1 MYKQMG
7 SGTHGRVWYT
17 NETGNIAFSCYIEA
31 NCKVEK
37 LEGITI
43 EIAETMIEVIQNL
56 YQIKLEI
63 KYPNDIVIHQKKIG
77 GILTETKVNG
87 NLVNSLVIGIG
98 INTNQRR
105 FENEIENI
113 ASSIKNE
120 FKITVDNQRIIGEFC
135 NRFEEKLRKRVG
147 IE

>member
-1 MYKQMG
+1 MG

-17 NETGNIAFSCYIEA
+17 NEIENIAFSCYVEA
-31 NCKVEK
+31 NCKVER
-37 LEGITI
+37 LEGVTT
-43 EIAETMIEVIQNL
+43 EIAETMIEVFQKL

-63 KYPNDIVIHQKKIG
+63 KFPNDIIFHQKKIG

-87 NLVNSLVIGIG
+87 DFVNSLVIGIG
-98 INTNQRR
+98 INTNQRN
-105 FENEIENI
+105 FPSEIKNI

-120 FKITVDNQRIIGEFC
+120 FGIKVDNQKVISEFC
-135 NRFEEKLRKRVG
+135 NRFEEKLSKRIG